1 MKRISISKAIRRLR
15 SYLYACATGE
25 ERKGIEKAIAIFESM
40 EEEK

>member
-1 MKRISISKAIRRLR
+1 MKRISIRKAIWHLR

-25 ERKGIEKAIAIFESM
+25 ERKGIEKAIVIFESM

>member
-1 MKRISISKAIRRLR
+1 MKRISIRKAIWHLR

-25 ERKGIEKAIAIFESM
+25 ERKGIEKAFTIFESM